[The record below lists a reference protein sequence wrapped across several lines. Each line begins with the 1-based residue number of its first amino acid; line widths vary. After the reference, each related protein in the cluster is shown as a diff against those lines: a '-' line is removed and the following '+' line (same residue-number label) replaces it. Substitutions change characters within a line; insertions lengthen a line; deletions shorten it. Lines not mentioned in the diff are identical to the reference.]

1 MAASPK
7 LPNELMLL
15 LFKHQTTVPDLLAL
29 SSTSHAMRSL
39 FLDNTSG
46 ILSEACTNTNLLS
59 AAKALVD
66 IIFEIAEL
74 PTHLCECA
82 VAKVDPYHHF
92 DKNASNQRYIA
103 DSMEPFPAGL
113 RSLRTLSQTIK
124 LAMVFAVKAVDFWTA
139 RAQNC
144 QASHKLSID
153 KDKLAQTYLL
163 LWVCAES
170 HFSLQLDAY
179 AINKVADLPKSALSV
194 LWEVY
199 EFSAC
204 DLDRESKLLLGST
217 DPDGEDWEGTILGS
231 CVKLDHRGE
240 RLDPTEELSI
250 NLWEWVIRTNH
261 LEHAVDA
268 KQEVWV
274 QEEFDAWFSEKP
286 EGCTCHQ
293 AVLIRWDLVQM
304 EWWHTWKQTH
314 DQVSGMPLDGEDM
327 NR

>member
-1 MAASPK
+1 MAACPT

-46 ILSEACTNTNLLS
+46 ILSEACKNTNLLS

-66 IIFEIAEL
+66 TIFEIAEL

-82 VAKVDPYHHF
+82 VAKVDPYYHF
-92 DKNASNQRYIA
+92 DKNASHQRYAA
-103 DSMEPFPAGL
+103 DSLEPFRAEL
-113 RSLRTLSQTIK
+113 RVLRTLARSIK
-124 LAMVFAVKAVDFWTA
+124 LAVMFADKAVDFWSA

-144 QASHKLSID
+144 QASHNLSFD
-153 KDKLAQTYLL
+153 RNKLAQTYLL

-179 AINKVADLPKSALSV
+179 AIKMVAELPKSALSV

-204 DLDRESKLLLGST
+204 DLDRQTKLLLGST
-217 DPDGEDWEGTILGS
+217 DPDGDDWEGTILENF
-231 CVKLDHRGE
+231 VKLDHRGD
-240 RLDPTEELSI
+240 RLDSTEESSI
-250 NLWEWVIRTNH
+250 NLWEWVIRTTH
-261 LEHAVDA
+261 LEHAVDD

-274 QEEFDAWFSEKP
+274 QKEFDAWFSEKP
-286 EGCTCHQ
+286 ERCTCHQ
-293 AVLIRWDLVQM
+293 AVLINWDLVQM
-304 EWWHTWKQTH
+304 GWWHTW
-314 DQVSGMPLDGEDM
+314 
-327 NR
+327 NRTLNQAS